1 MLITAMYGYNQLQYE
16 NDDLRDKL
24 KSYEMLQQKLP
35 TNDRR
40 ASVIPLNRPRRMR

>member
-1 MLITAMYGYNQLQYE
+1 MLTTAMYRYKQLQYE

-35 TNDRR
+35 GNDRR
-40 ASVIPLNRPRRMR
+40 ASVMLLNRPRKMY